1 MVTRFGP
8 WVGKENMHAIQGF
21 IGDHF
26 AQHFHSIVVHDT
38 NVGDCGFI
46 YYFKQIANAGGM
58 HINGQE
64 VFFRHLLRNDKGG
77 LSHAKANF

>member
-1 MVTRFGP
+1 M
-8 WVGKENMHAIQGF
+8 
-21 IGDHF
+21 
-26 AQHFHSIVVHDT
+26 VHDT

-77 LSHAKANF
+77 LPHAKANF